1 MDFWTKIPSDLKF
14 EVICDDI
21 STIFVDGKQR
31 NVAGTG
37 VWNQKA
43 SLMIPGDTSVVGI
56 QCRNTGGPYGIMA
69 QVADETGEVIVVTDN
84 SWKCSNQ
91 AQDGWSAGGFSE
103 GGSWKPATVT
113 SNQTPYLSDTGAWAG
128 MSPKK
133 RVIWTGS
140 GADTTVY
147 CRKELLKRDGKYI

>member
-1 MDFWTKIPSDLKF
+1 MDGEQK
-14 EVICDDI
+14 
-21 STIFVDGKQR
+21 

-37 VWNQKA
+37 AWNQLAALEIPA
-43 SLMIPGDTSVVGI
+43 SSSAIGI

-69 QVADETGEVIVVTDN
+69 QVADETGEVTVVTDN

-103 GGSWKPATVT
+103 GASWKPATVT

-128 MSPKK
+128 MSPNKK
-133 RVIWTGS
+133 VIWTAS

-147 CRKELLKRDGKYI
+147 CRKELPKLAGKYILVSRDTHTTEYGQNCI